1 MHLAFV
7 LYKYFPYG
15 GLARD
20 FSRIANI
27 CLEKGHSVDVYVMEW
42 QGDLV
47 PEYNV
52 HVLSCKGWSN
62 HSKVASFH
70 NQLNQRMRSEQYD
83 AVIGFN
89 KMPGLDVYYAADP
102 CYVDRFQESNFLTK
116 LNPRYRFYAD
126 VEDAVFGQSSKTVC
140 LMISDKQTALFKK
153 HYHTAAQRLLMLPPG
168 IDPDRRKS
176 NDAVEKR
183 ARLRKT
189 LKLKE
194 DDLLVLMVGTGFKTK
209 GVDRAII
216 ALSSLDRDMLVKTH
230 LIVVG
235 EDDLKSYKRLAEQHG
250 VASRC
255 HFMGGRN
262 DVPDLLL
269 AADLLLHPARKEN
282 TGTVILEAMVAGL
295 PVLVTDVCGYAKYV
309 SQAEA
314 GFVIASPFQQDV
326 LNERLAEMLSSTARD
341 VWSKNA
347 LEFADNEDIYRM
359 PEKAVEAIERV
370 ARDKKNAV

>member
-1 MHLAFV
+1 MRLAFA

-42 QGDLV
+42 KGDLV

-52 HVLSCKGWSN
+52 HVLACKGWSN
-62 HSKVASFH
+62 HAKVGNFH
-70 NQLNQRMRSEQYD
+70 RQLNQRLSSKQYD

-102 CYVDRFQESNFLTK
+102 CYVDRFVKSSFLTK

-126 VEDAVFGQSSKTVC
+126 VEEAVFGQSSKTVC
-140 LMISDKQTALFKK
+140 LMISDKQTELFKK
-153 HYHTAAQRLLMLPPG
+153 HYQTADQRLVMLPPG
-168 IDPDRRKS
+168 IDPNRRKP
-176 NDAVEKR
+176 NDAADKR
-183 ARLRKT
+183 ARFRET
-189 LKLKE
+189 LKLEE

-209 GVDRAII
+209 GVDRAIT
-216 ALSSLDRDMLVKTH
+216 ALSSLDMDVLAKTH

-235 EDDLKSYKRLAEQHG
+235 EDDLDAYKRLAEQQG

-262 DVPDLLL
+262 DVPDFLLS
-269 AADLLLHPARKEN
+269 ADLLLHPARKEN

-314 GFVIASPFQQDV
+314 GFVLSSPFQQQV
-326 LNERLAEMLSSTARD
+326 LNERLSGMLSNTASD
-341 VWSKNA
+341 IWSKNA
-347 LEFADNEDIYRM
+347 LEYADNEDLYSM

>member
-1 MHLAFV
+1 MRLAFA

-250 VASRC
+250 VASQC

-262 DVPDLLL
+262 DVPDFLL

-309 SQAEA
+309 SQAET

-347 LEFADNEDIYRM
+347 LEFADNEDIYSM

-370 ARDKKNAV
+370 ARNKINAD